1 MYDGTFRIL
10 CLPVGTMRG
19 SRVSSEGFQLNSDV
33 FVCVFVCLFCFVF
46 VFVFFWGGG
55 GLLFAV
61 VSFCWGCIFLIDKGI
76 VDPNIPLKAGHH
88 YRTDNSG
95 GGGGCVFI
103 FLVYKGRVDP
113 NIPLKAGH
121 HRTDN
126 GPTLNAGRV
135 AL

>member
-1 MYDGTFRIL
+1 MMVLFAFCVYLLEPCADQEFRQRDSNSIVTFL
-10 CLPVGTMRG
+10 CVFL
-19 SRVSSEGFQLNSDV
+19 
-33 FVCVFVCLFCFVF
+33 FVCFVLFLFL
-46 VFVFFWGGG
+46 FFFGGGG